1 MTRKNF
7 FDTAR
12 AIAGGKLTQAQVDDL
27 NKLVDKFAPSSMTT
41 SDVSIVLIS
50 GFEDT
55 RFKAYDD
62 GVG

>member
-41 SDVSIVLIS
+41 SDVSIVLSQDLKIHVS
-50 GFEDT
+50 KLMT
-55 RFKAYDD
+55 M
-62 GVG
+62 V